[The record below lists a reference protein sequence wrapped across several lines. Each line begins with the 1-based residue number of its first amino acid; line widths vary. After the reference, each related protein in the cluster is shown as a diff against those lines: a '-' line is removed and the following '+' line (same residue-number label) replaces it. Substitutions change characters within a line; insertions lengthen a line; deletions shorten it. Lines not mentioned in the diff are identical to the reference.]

1 MKYMGMHVH
10 SADACRRN
18 EGDDE
23 CSAQAE
29 AVENCQTTTSLPSTH
44 KLFVFFFFFPRSS
57 KHSQI
62 CAHFLQRKLKRDC
75 MCFCQTTYD
84 PWYL

>member
-1 MKYMGMHVH
+1 MKCMGMHVH

-29 AVENCQTTTSLPSTH
+29 AVENCQTTTSLPSTR
-44 KLFVFFFFFPRSS
+44 KLVFFHRSS

-62 CAHFLQRKLKRDC
+62 CTHFLQRKIKSDF

>member
-44 KLFVFFFFFPRSS
+44 KLFFFFFFPEAPNIA
-57 KHSQI
+57 KFVHI
-62 CAHFLQRKLKRDC
+62 FFKGN
-75 MCFCQTTYD
+75 
-84 PWYL
+84 